1 MKNNLYESD
10 FYSWTKE
17 QLRLLQNSNFDELDI
32 ENLKEEI
39 KDLGNNIRDSI
50 TSHLKI
56 ILLHLLK
63 WKYQEERRSKSWYL
77 SISNSRV
84 EIEDILEDN
93 PGLKSKLDECFKK
106 AYPRAVKKASM
117 ETGMPVKIF
126 PKTSIWSLEETL
138 DNDFWPE

>member
-1 MKNNLYESD
+1 MKDNLYESD

-77 SISNSRV
+77 SVSNSRV

-93 PGLKSKLDECFKK
+93 PGLVLQQKTISFYHLNNFKIL
-106 AYPRAVKKASM
+106 KK
-117 ETGMPVKIF
+117 EWNLF
-126 PKTSIWSLEETL
+126 HNLWKT
-138 DNDFWPE
+138 